1 MVVTVLLMEFTAGMG
16 TTAVFV
22 LAALVWLAYLIPVWS
37 KQREVR
43 AAELEATRLQHTLR
57 ALTETTE
64 LSEAVAF
71 DVRARDIARQR
82 KLLEREVRLREAQKH
97 REAVAKAREI
107 DAQIRRIEQEVKV
120 VVQSSTTRQAR
131 LRRTK
136 LACTITGLV
145 ALAAAVVGLAV
156 PGLWALTLA
165 AVLLLAVAVSGL
177 VMVNRSAKQI
187 ALVSSAAREQT
198 EAVLRES
205 AVQQPV
211 ADDQAAHQL
220 QQSSLPTEEHMRSR
234 SWTPQDVPEQRTTA
248 PSREEYQELMAERIR
263 EALRREGAA
272 AKTSAASEESFAELV
287 GFDAEGDQ
295 VDTAEQRRVNAED
308 AKVADGRTVAPSL
321 SEAAAEGADTDAV
334 FDVHAAFS
342 RRVG

>member
-1 MVVTVLLMEFTAGMG
+1 MG

-107 DAQIRRIEQEVKV
+107 DAQIKRIEQEVKV

-145 ALAAAVVGLAV
+145 AIAAAVVGLVV

-165 AVLLLAVAVSGL
+165 AVLLFAVAVSGL
-177 VMVNRSAKQI
+177 VMVNRSARQI
-187 ALVSSAAREQT
+187 AIVSSAARAQT

-205 AVQQPV
+205 GVQQP
-211 ADDQAAHQL
+211 ASEDAAHRL

-234 SWTPQDVPEQRTTA
+234 SWTPQEVPEQRTTA

-272 AKTSAASEESFAELV
+272 AREGAVAQEESFAALV
-287 GFDAEGDQ
+287 GFDAEGEQ
-295 VDTAEQRRVNAED
+295 VDTAEQRRIAAEQ

>member
-1 MVVTVLLMEFTAGMG
+1 MANTDDLLVTVLRMDFTAGMG

-22 LAALVWLAYLIPVWS
+22 LAAIVWLAYLIPVWS

-43 AAELEATRLQHTLR
+43 AAEIEAARLQNTLR

-71 DVRARDIARQR
+71 DVRARDLARQR

-107 DAQIRRIEQEVKV
+107 DAQIKKIEQEVKV
-120 VVQSSTTRQAR
+120 AVQSSTTRQAR

-136 LACTITGLV
+136 LACTVTGMVAIAAVAMGLLV
-145 ALAAAVVGLAV
+145 PGFWAVSIAAA
-156 PGLWALTLA
+156 
-165 AVLLLAVAVSGL
+165 LLLAVAVSGL
-177 VMVNRSAKQI
+177 VMVNRSSREI
-187 ALVSSAAREQT
+187 ALVSRAAREQT
-198 EAVLRES
+198 AAVISRHDSLAVRE
-205 AVQQPV
+205 
-211 ADDQAAHQL
+211 QL
-220 QQSSLPTEEHMRSR
+220 SSLPTEEHMRSR
-234 SWTPQDVPEQRTTA
+234 SWTPNEVPAQRTDA
-248 PSREEYQELMAERIR
+248 PSREEYQELMADRIR
-263 EALRREGAA
+263 EALRREAAEARSAA
-272 AKTSAASEESFAELV
+272 AKPEESFAELV
-287 GFDAEGDQ
+287 GFDSEGEQ
-295 VDTAEQRRVNAED
+295 VDTAEQRRIAARK

-321 SEAAAEGADTDAV
+321 AEAAEESDTGAV